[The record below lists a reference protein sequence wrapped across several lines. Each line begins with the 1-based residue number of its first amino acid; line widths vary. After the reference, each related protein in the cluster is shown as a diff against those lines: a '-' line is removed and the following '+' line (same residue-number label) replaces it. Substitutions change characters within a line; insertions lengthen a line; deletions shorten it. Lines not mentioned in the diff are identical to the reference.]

1 VVIAGNEKHIRH
13 SLLSSVPPISALW
26 TNGWFPIFFRVDV
39 VLVDSMFGLSS
50 DCEGITVR
58 LKSDQ
63 VSPTGKQHIAVTS
76 LS

>member
-1 VVIAGNEKHIRH
+1 
-13 SLLSSVPPISALW
+13 
-26 TNGWFPIFFRVDV
+26 